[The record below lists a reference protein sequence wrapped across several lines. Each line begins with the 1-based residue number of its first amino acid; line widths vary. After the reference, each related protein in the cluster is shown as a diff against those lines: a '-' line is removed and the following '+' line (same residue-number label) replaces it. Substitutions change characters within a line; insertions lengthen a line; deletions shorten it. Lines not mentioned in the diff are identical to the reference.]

1 MAPDDVVAV
10 AALIDEL
17 KVSERVII
25 IIIII
30 ISFFVFKVVFPI
42 VFSRCPLCPTF
53 RAERRER
60 NVDDATKTTRRRK

>member
-1 MAPDDVVAV
+1 
-10 AALIDEL
+10 ALIDEL
-17 KVSERVII
+17 KVSERVIIII